1 MYLCNGRACVVDL
14 STGESSE
21 QELSEEL
28 LMKGSAVRLADSL
41 RKEHGD
47 ALVLG
52 TGLLTGSLVPAA
64 CAGLISSAK
73 GTMPLLGFAGV
84 ELKLAGFDF
93 IVIKGESPEPGYLW
107 ARDGIVEFVSSPAM
121 ASMDS
126 WERTDEIRTDQ
137 GDRRIQVVSAGPWGD
152 SMRQA
157 SSISVGHWLGED
169 DAFMGAELGRR
180 KLVGVAFRGMGELEV
195 SDAEGHLT
203 ASLALRADHAS
214 RLGQSAGLASYWD
227 KARDSGFSSLLHRVV
242 ACFGCPHPCRSFL
255 KINEDPKQMALSAK
269 EPGYLHFD
277 IPSLDAAASAGMGS
291 GAVTTAFME
300 CAKAG
305 ADPSSVIGAGVPDIA
320 GVRTML
326 ATGDAPAKA
335 RASAKGSFR
344 SYSTFDDC
352 IALGLCPRYWA
363 KAGLDLDAVSECIEP
378 ALGRGLR

>member
-1 MYLCNGRACVVDL
+1 MYLCNGRCSIMDL

-21 QELSEEL
+21 QGLSEEL

-47 ALVLG
+47 ALVFG

-64 CAGLISSAK
+64 CAGLMSSAR

-93 IVIKGESPEPGYLW
+93 IVIKGESPKPGYLW
-107 ARDGIVEFVSSPAM
+107 ARDGIVEFVPSPSM
-121 ASMDS
+121 APMDS
-126 WERTDEIRTDQ
+126 WERTEKIRADQ
-137 GDRRIQVVSAGPWGD
+137 GDRRIQVVSAGHWGD
-152 SMRQA
+152 SMREA
-157 SSISVGHWLGED
+157 SSIAVSHWLGED
-169 DAFMGAELGRR
+169 DAFMGAEFGRR

-195 SDAEGHLT
+195 SDAEGHMM

-214 RLGQSAGLASYWD
+214 RLGPSAGLASYWD

-255 KINEDPKQMALSAK
+255 KVNEDPKQMALSAK

-277 IPSLDAAASAGMGS
+277 IPSLEAAASAGMGP
-291 GAVTTAFME
+291 GDITTAFME

-305 ADPSSVIGAGVPDIA
+305 ADPSSVIGAGVADIA
-320 GVRTML
+320 GVRRIL
-326 ATGDAPAKA
+326 ASGDAPVHA
-335 RASAKGSFR
+335 RSSIKGSFR
-344 SYSTFDDC
+344 SYATFDDC
-352 IALGLCPRYWA
+352 IALGLCPRYWS
-363 KAGLDLDAVSECIEP
+363 KAGLDLGAVSKCIEP
-378 ALGRGLR
+378 ALGHALR